1 GGEEDPRDRR
11 FHAQPIACPACG
23 PRLALTDRA
32 GRAIDGD
39 PIAGGARII
48 RQGLVLA
55 VKGLGGYHLAA
66 SAADE
71 AAVAVLRSRKHREE
85 KPFAIMAPDVDTAR
99 LLVEMTPDEERL
111 LVSPRQPI
119 VLLRRR
125 SAAAVAAATA
135 PGNRSLGVMLP
146 YTPLHHLLLREL
158 AGPIVL

>member
-1 GGEEDPRDRR
+1 DVPPRGDGAFVIAPSGVSAERATLISPDVGTCVDCLREIFDPADRRFRYPFTNCTNCGPRFTIIRDVPYDRPRTTMAPFAACAACAREYEDPRARR

-71 AAVAVLRSRKHREE
+71 AAVAVL
-85 KPFAIMAPDVDTAR
+85 
-99 LLVEMTPDEERL
+99 
-111 LVSPRQPI
+111 
-119 VLLRRR
+119 
-125 SAAAVAAATA
+125 
-135 PGNRSLGVMLP
+135 
-146 YTPLHHLLLREL
+146 
-158 AGPIVL
+158 